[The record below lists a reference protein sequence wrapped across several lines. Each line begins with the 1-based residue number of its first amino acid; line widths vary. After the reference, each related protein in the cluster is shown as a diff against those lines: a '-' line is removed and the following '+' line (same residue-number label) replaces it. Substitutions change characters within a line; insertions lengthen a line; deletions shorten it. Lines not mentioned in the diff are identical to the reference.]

1 MLYYYKHINEG
12 GKVHMSEYVFKN
24 VNQIGEREYQTVIN
38 GQELAQ
44 MWRDGIITYNPEI
57 QRGTKV
63 KRGKGKGYTIVNN
76 NESRKT
82 FANKIEK
89 MFKKLLNEKTA

>member
-1 MLYYYKHINEG
+1 
-12 GKVHMSEYVFKN
+12 MSEYVFKN

-44 MWRDGIITYNPEI
+44 MWRGGIITYNPEI

-82 FANKIEK
+82 FANKIER